1 MKIETIEEFKE
12 ALINCYKDEIAVRY
26 AMDFSGLLKSGY
38 KILKLQNDNPE
49 FWEIVKHDNVALIRK
64 AYHELPKPSESTIQK
79 ILDFAHENKKER
91 T

>member
-1 MKIETIEEFKE
+1 MKIVTIDVFIE
-12 ALINCYKDEIAVRY
+12 ALVNCYMVEIAVRY
-26 AMDFSGLLKSGY
+26 ATDFSGLLKSGY

-49 FWEIVKHDNVALIRK
+49 FWKIVKHDNVALIRK
-64 AYHELPKPSESTIQK
+64 AYRELPKPSESTIQK